1 MLCRWGRVHV
11 RLHMFFL
18 LFAAFTMFLGWPSGR
33 MASDNMAWTAA
44 SAIGILLISV
54 LLHELGHYFTA
65 KHFGG
70 DGILLVLW
78 PLGGLCPLHPPPE
91 PRRELLMHLAG
102 PLVNLSICLVSGIA
116 LASHIGRD
124 WVALL
129 HPLAPQNLMSPAGE
143 GSFFQAVRLIF
154 WINWVIFLANLLPA
168 FPFDG
173 GRALRAAIIAVHPDV
188 NARRTAYVVAGI
200 AKLASVVLV
209 VLAILCWSDTSNREV
224 PIWFSLALLAI
235 FLYFSA
241 KQEEERADE
250 GDPDEEVFGYDFSQ
264 GYTSLERT
272 SQTSQARVSP
282 FRRWLEDRRQA
293 RLQQQRQIE
302 VEEERRVDEILGRLH
317 EQGMNSISAEDRA
330 LLKRVSQRL
339 RHRQAE

>member
-1 MLCRWGRVHV
+1 
-11 RLHMFFL
+11 MFFL
-18 LFAAFTMFLGWPSGR
+18 LFAAFTMFLGWPSGSVGDENLTW
-33 MASDNMAWTAA
+33 MAVAA
-44 SAIGILLISV
+44 VGILLISV

-70 DGILLVLW
+70 DGTLLVLW
-78 PLGGLCPLHPPPE
+78 PLGGLCPLQPPPD
-91 PRRELLMHLAG
+91 PRRELMMHLAG
-102 PLVNLSICLVSGIA
+102 PLVNLTICAISGIV
-116 LASHIGRD
+116 LASRIGQE
-124 WVALL
+124 WTELL
-129 HPLAPQNLMSPAGE
+129 HPLAPQLIPENAE
-143 GSFFQAVRLIF
+143 GSLLGFRLLF

-173 GRALRAAIIAVHPDV
+173 ARALRAAILAMNPEV
-188 NARRTAYVVAGI
+188 NGRRTAYIVAGL

-209 VLAILCWSDTSNREV
+209 VLAILCWSDTSNRVV
-224 PIWFSLALLAI
+224 PIWFSLSLLAI

-241 KQEEERADE
+241 KQEEERAEDGEADDE
-250 GDPDEEVFGYDFSQ
+250 MFGYDFSQ

-272 SQTSQARVSP
+272 SQTAQAHVSP

-293 RLQQQRQIE
+293 RLQQQRQ
-302 VEEERRVDEILGRLH
+302 VEADEERRVDEILGRLH
-317 EQGMNSISAEDRA
+317 EQGMDGISAEDRA